1 MKIDNPMIGQ
11 IERGLSGMPNQKT
24 PLEKPKEGSSFT
36 DMIEEAVNK
45 VNKLQFDAN
54 RSVAEIST
62 GSGGSIHQTMI
73 ALEKATL
80 SFQLMMQVR
89 NKVVEAYR
97 EVMRMQV

>member
-1 MKIDNPMIGQ
+1 MKIDNPVIGQ
-11 IERGLSGMPNQKT
+11 IERGLAETMRPKIPSANKT
-24 PLEKPKEGSSFT
+24 GGPSFS
-36 DMIEEAVNK
+36 DMVEEAFNK

-54 RSVAEIST
+54 HSVAEIST
-62 GSGGSIHQTMI
+62 GGNGSIHQTMI

>member
-1 MKIDNPMIGQ
+1 MKIDNPVVGQ
-11 IERGLSGMPNQKT
+11 IERGLAETTKPKT
-24 PLEKPKEGSSFT
+24 PSESRTGGPSFS
-36 DMIEEAVNK
+36 DMVEDAFNK
-45 VNKLQFDAN
+45 VNKLQFEAN

-62 GSGGSIHQTMI
+62 GGNASIHQTMI

>member
-1 MKIDNPMIGQ
+1 MKIDNPVIGQ
-11 IERGLSGMPNQKT
+11 MERSLSETPKQKT
-24 PLEKPKEGSSFT
+24 PIETTTGAPSFHDMVEKAF
-36 DMIEEAVNK
+36 NK

-54 RSVAEIST
+54 RSVAEIAT
-62 GSGGSIHQTMI
+62 GGTASIHETMI
-73 ALEKATL
+73 ALEKANL

>member
-1 MKIDNPMIGQ
+1 MKIDNPLMGQ
-11 IERGLSGMPNQKT
+11 IERGLSEVSKQRT
-24 PLEKPKEGSSFT
+24 PIETKKEATSFS
-36 DMIEEAVNK
+36 DMIEDAFNK

-62 GSGGSIHQTMI
+62 GGNASIHETMI
-73 ALEKATL
+73 ALQKATV